1 MKKFEFEITDKEFV
15 DSVLEEIGKSSEDF
29 TSPIIE
35 DKAFILEAI
44 RYYGVD
50 DELIYRIPKNLLED
64 EEILEELYSCDPDTI
79 LDFYSELIPVE
90 LLKNPRFISAL
101 EKHNSRI
108 IEEAPS
114 EGIDKCTI
122 YEAIS
127 SIEEKY
133 NDWQYADEFMYIA
146 ENSPTELWENKSFVY
161 DMIEY
166 ANEYL
171 SSEGEKIKEFLDLIP
186 SKFWNDKDFVL
197 VLLEYDSLIYEF
209 ELIQEYISEELSQDE
224 EIMEK
229 LEEYE

>member
-90 LLKNPRFISAL
+90 LLLP
-101 EKHNSRI
+101 
-108 IEEAPS
+108 
-114 EGIDKCTI
+114 D
-122 YEAIS
+122 
-127 SIEEKY
+127 
-133 NDWQYADEFMYIA
+133 
-146 ENSPTELWENKSFVY
+146 
-161 DMIEY
+161 
-166 ANEYL
+166 
-171 SSEGEKIKEFLDLIP
+171 
-186 SKFWNDKDFVL
+186 FW
-197 VLLEYDSLIYEF
+197 
-209 ELIQEYISEELSQDE
+209 
-224 EIMEK
+224 
-229 LEEYE
+229 

>member
-1 MKKFEFEITDKEFV
+1 
-15 DSVLEEIGKSSEDF
+15 
-29 TSPIIE
+29 
-35 DKAFILEAI
+35 
-44 RYYGVD
+44 
-50 DELIYRIPKNLLED
+50 
-64 EEILEELYSCDPDTI
+64 
-79 LDFYSELIPVE
+79 
-90 LLKNPRFISAL
+90 
-101 EKHNSRI
+101 
-108 IEEAPS
+108 
-114 EGIDKCTI
+114 
-122 YEAIS
+122 
-127 SIEEKY
+127 
-133 NDWQYADEFMYIA
+133 MYIA

-186 SKFWNDKDFVL
+186 SKFCNDKDFVL